1 MLLRVEIVIRIYC
14 ENSTKFLYPVR
25 GQTAEFLM
33 LKQMVPLVIA
43 GLWSADNDDDDN
55 DCDLAE
61 GLAEW
66 LHYSG
71 WNRI

>member
-43 GLWSADNDDDDN
+43 GL
-55 DCDLAE
+55 
-61 GLAEW
+61 
-66 LHYSG
+66 
-71 WNRI
+71 